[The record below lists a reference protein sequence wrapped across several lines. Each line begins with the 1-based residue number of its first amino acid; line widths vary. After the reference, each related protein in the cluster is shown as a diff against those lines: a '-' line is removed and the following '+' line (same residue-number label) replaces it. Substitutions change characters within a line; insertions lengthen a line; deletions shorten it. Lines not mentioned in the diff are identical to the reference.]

1 MQLKANFQHK
11 QKKFMIPGFITANKT
26 KEQVFENFL
35 SPFGNHG
42 NYVKV
47 LFKIKID
54 MANDSKMRTTFI
66 NLCQKGKSSLTLDV
80 QDEKIL
86 FALPQFAI
94 EEYSE
99 FKEDWFAELSHKQKD
114 EYEALWV
121 TKEKNAEGREMEKK
135 LDFSNA
141 EEIEENKQKIIMFK
155 K

>member
-1 MQLKANFQHK
+1 
-11 QKKFMIPGFITANKT
+11 
-26 KEQVFENFL
+26 
-35 SPFGNHG
+35 
-42 NYVKV
+42 
-47 LFKIKID
+47 

-99 FKEDWFAELSHKQKD
+99 FKEDWFAELSYQQRID
-114 EYEALWV
+114 YEKLWV
-121 TKEKNAEGREMEKK
+121 TKEPNPDGRILEKK
-135 LDFSNA
+135 RDFNDA
-141 EEIEENKQKIIMFK
+141 KAIEDNKKEIIIFK